1 MFQKQYENLS
11 PQKITERIPVEWPN
25 EKLCVRPMVFF
36 LQSLAVIGFLTSL
49 PLWGNDI
56 DKVGSKTKGGGAPAR
71 FLGWFSESEEESNL
85 FTEPRPMALAAM
97 KLNQKIQVNLT
108 LQMANKEH
116 SHPRVFQT
124 WQYHYVSK
132 MSAPVFTHGFLMSY
146 RF

>member
-56 DKVGSKTKGGGAPAR
+56 DKVGSKTKGGGHLHVSWDGFPNPKRKAT
-71 FLGWFSESEEESNL
+71 SS
-85 FTEPRPMALAAM
+85 
-97 KLNQKIQVNLT
+97 LN
-108 LQMANKEH
+108 
-116 SHPRVFQT
+116 
-124 WQYHYVSK
+124 
-132 MSAPVFTHGFLMSY
+132 HGPWP
-146 RF
+146 